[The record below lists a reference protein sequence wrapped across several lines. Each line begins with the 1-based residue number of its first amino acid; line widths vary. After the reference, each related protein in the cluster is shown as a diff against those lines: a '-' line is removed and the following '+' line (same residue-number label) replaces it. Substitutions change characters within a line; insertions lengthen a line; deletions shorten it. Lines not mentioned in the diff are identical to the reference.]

1 MLPGTAL
8 IVDVSSGEVVE
19 ACFISFMSDECGL
32 MQYGSVS
39 LAPVRV
45 SRENEMK
52 DGSMVEKENE
62 NMINDSKVQEYIEKK
77 GTKLTFRPDIKVLD
91 CTIRDGGLV
100 NDFAF
105 EDDFMKAVYQMCI
118 QAGVDYMEVGYKASQ
133 RIYSPS
139 KHGKWKFTTE
149 EDLRNVIEEKQ
160 SCLKL
165 SVMADAER
173 TDYHED
179 ILPKSESIIDMIRV
193 ATYVNQIPAA
203 VDMIK
208 DAHDKGYETT
218 INIMA
223 VSTVKDHDIE
233 EALGILADTEVD
245 VIYLVDSFGVYYS
258 EEIRELV
265 HKYLQYA
272 QAKGKIV
279 GIHCHNNQQ
288 LAYANTIEAL
298 IMGASYLD
306 ATISGLGRGAGNC
319 PMELLLGFL
328 KNPKFHVR
336 PVIEFIQNRILPLR
350 EKMAWGY
357 DIPYMITGQF
367 NQHPRSAI
375 KFLNGE
381 DNKNYLQFYDSFIEE
396 E

>member
-1 MLPGTAL
+1 
-8 IVDVSSGEVVE
+8 
-19 ACFISFMSDECGL
+19 
-32 MQYGSVS
+32 
-39 LAPVRV
+39 
-45 SRENEMK
+45 MK
-52 DGSMVEKENE
+52 DGSMVGKDNE
-62 NMINDSKVQEYIEKK
+62 NMFNDSKVQEYIEKK
-77 GTKLTFRPDIKVLD
+77 GTKLTFRSDIKVLD
-91 CTIRDGGLV
+91 CTIRDGGLM

-105 EDDFMKAVYQMCI
+105 EDDFLGAVYQTCMR
-118 QAGVDYMEVGYKASQ
+118 AGVDYMEVGYKASK
-133 RIYSPS
+133 RIYSPTQ
-139 KHGKWKFTTE
+139 HGKWKFTTE
-149 EDLRNVIEEKQ
+149 EDVRRAINEKQ
-160 SCLKL
+160 PCLKL

-193 ATYVNQIPAA
+193 ATYVNQLPAA

-218 INIMA
+218 VNLMA
-223 VSTVKDHDIE
+223 VSTVKDHDLE
-233 EALGILADTEVD
+233 EALSILSETEVD

-258 EEIRELV
+258 EEIRELI

-272 QAKGKIV
+272 QKAGKIV

-288 LAYANTIEAL
+288 LAYANTIEGL

-350 EKMAWGY
+350 GKMTWGY
-357 DIPYMITGQF
+357 DIPYMMTGQF

-375 KFLNGE
+375 KFLNSE